1 MRTTGALACLCV
13 LATVGCSQ
21 STVANGTPGHQPRG
35 RVEAVVKPLG
45 SPASPSTSRESLERT
60 RAEMEAQLRAN
71 PHDAAAAVRL
81 ADALLRLA
89 RVTNNAGL
97 AVNAE
102 RVLNAVLSADVNRYD
117 ARRMLATVLLSQH
130 RFRDAIREGERC
142 RQMQPRDAW
151 PMGVLGDAHLE
162 LGEYDQAFDAFQ
174 QMVALR
180 PDSAS
185 YARAAYARELQGDL
199 AGALR
204 LMTMALEATSPNDP
218 ESLAWHHV
226 QLGALHLAMG
236 DLNEA
241 EREYAHADYVFPRHP
256 MAIEGLARVDDK
268 RGRTDAAVAR
278 LEPLVEGNASP
289 ATLAYMS
296 ELLKKVGRAA
306 DAQRYERLAEASW
319 RADVPEPAKLAMFLA
334 NSGVRERVEEAVR
347 IAETESAV
355 RDDIFTDDA
364 LAWAYFKAGQIDRAA
379 AASARATR
387 TGSLDRS
394 IREHAQA
401 IARAQTRTK

>member
-1 MRTTGALACLCV
+1 MRPGVLAWVLV

-21 STVANGTPGHQPRG
+21 STVARRSTAD
-35 RVEAVVKPLG
+35 EVVKPLG
-45 SPASPSTSRESLERT
+45 SPAAPSTSRQSLEQTRT
-60 RAEMEAQLRAN
+60 EMEAKLRQS
-71 PHDAAAAVRL
+71 PKDATAAVRL

-97 AVNAE
+97 VVNAE
-102 RVLNAVLSADVNRYD
+102 RVLNAVLAADVNRYD

-142 RQMQPRDAW
+142 RQMQPHDAW
-151 PMGVLGDAHLE
+151 PLGVLGDAHLE

-174 QMVALR
+174 QMITLR

-199 AGALR
+199 AGAVR

-226 QLGALHLAMG
+226 QIAALHLAMG
-236 DLNEA
+236 HVDEA
-241 EREYAHADYVFPRHP
+241 EREYAHADYVFPGHP
-256 MAIEGLARVDDK
+256 MAIEGLARVDDA
-268 RGRTDAAVAR
+268 RGRADSAVAR
-278 LEPLVEGNASP
+278 LEPLVKANAAPS
-289 ATLAYMS
+289 TLAYMGQ
-296 ELLKKVGRAA
+296 LLRKVGRGAEA
-306 DAQRYERLAEASW
+306 ERYERLAEASW
-319 RADVPEPAKLAMFLA
+319 RADVPEPAKLAMFMA
-334 NSGVRERVEEAVR
+334 NSGVPERVDEAVR
-347 IAETESAV
+347 IAETESTV

-364 LAWAYFKAGQIDRAA
+364 LAWAYFKAGRLDRAA

-387 TGSLDRS
+387 TGSLDHT
-394 IREHAQA
+394 IREHARAIEQA
-401 IARAQTRTK
+401 AQR